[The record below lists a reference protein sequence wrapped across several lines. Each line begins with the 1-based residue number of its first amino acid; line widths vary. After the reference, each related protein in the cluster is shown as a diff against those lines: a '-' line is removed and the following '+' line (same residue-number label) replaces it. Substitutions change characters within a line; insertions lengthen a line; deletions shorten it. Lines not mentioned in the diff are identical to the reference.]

1 MSIRVYLWKRMVLF
15 YPWYLRKKYKMD
27 IGKDVQIS
35 WKAHLDK
42 SINPRGIHIAD
53 GVHVAI
59 DAMILSHDACRRLKT
74 DTYIGK
80 NSLIG
85 ARSII
90 LPGVKIGDSCIVA
103 AGAVVS
109 KDVPPNSIVAGNPAR
124 IIKQGVVLEKAK
136 IIEKGKRTSISSESK

>member
-1 MSIRVYLWKRMVLF
+1 MIHEIRVYLWRKLVRF
-15 YPWYLRKKYKMD
+15 YPWYLRHVYKMD

-42 SINPRGIHIAD
+42 SINPKGIHIGD
-53 GVHVAI
+53 GTHVVNG
-59 DAMILSHDACRRLKT
+59 AMILSHDACRRLKI

-80 NSLIG
+80 NCLIG

-90 LPGVKIGDSCIVA
+90 LPGVTVGESSIVA

-109 KDVPPNSIVAGNPAR
+109 KNTPPIVWLQA
-124 IIKQGVVLEKAK
+124 ILQG
-136 IIEKGKRTSISSESK
+136 